1 MHDLPMM
8 TVSMPFAVTAPTGPG
23 PLVAPMPGR
32 PRTQVI
38 TEPELEPPYH
48 VILHDD
54 DVHTYDYVI
63 EMLSVIF
70 GHDEMLAYKM
80 AREVDQ
86 SGRVIVVTCHKEL
99 AELRVEQIESYGA
112 DPRMKE
118 SNGSMHATME
128 PAE

>member
-1 MHDLPMM
+1 
-8 TVSMPFAVTAPTGPG
+8 MPFAVTAPTGPG